1 MIESSG
7 SSIKTES
14 LQRAGSSSN
23 PRRLLSLWPLT
34 STVTL
39 SEENGGVRLM
49 MSYGISSIS
58 PGIIKKYSSF
68 LASYMTSLLLKV
80 QMGSS
85 KRAPC
90 IRVRGEAAE
99 AEDGDISG

>member
-58 PGIIKKYSSF
+58 LGIIKKYSTFKF
-68 LASYMTSLLLKV
+68 LGILHDLATSK
-80 QMGSS
+80 GSNGF
-85 KRAPC
+85 
-90 IRVRGEAAE
+90 I
-99 AEDGDISG
+99 

>member
-58 PGIIKKYSSF
+58 PGKIKKYSSF
-68 LASYMTSLLLKV
+68 LASYMNDLATFK
-80 QMGSS
+80 GSNGF
-85 KRAPC
+85 
-90 IRVRGEAAE
+90 I
-99 AEDGDISG
+99 